1 MQKAHEPA
9 SGRRALDPEALQ
21 ADVKAQVPGK
31 SQERPRH
38 HATLPSLTRLFA
50 LSLDQVHML
59 RKTVDTNGEAAL
71 RMQELLTWASDR
83 QVLGEPQYQALLKE
97 MSRRFM

>member
-1 MQKAHEPA
+1 
-9 SGRRALDPEALQ
+9 
-21 ADVKAQVPGK
+21 
-31 SQERPRH
+31 
-38 HATLPSLTRLFA
+38 
-50 LSLDQVHML
+50 ML

-83 QVLGEPQYQALLKE
+83 QALGEPQSGLKE

>member
-1 MQKAHEPA
+1 
-9 SGRRALDPEALQ
+9 
-21 ADVKAQVPGK
+21 
-31 SQERPRH
+31 
-38 HATLPSLTRLFA
+38 
-50 LSLDQVHML
+50 ML